1 MNFRFEDRKLQS
13 LYETEEGAKRY
24 PPEVV
29 EAFFRRMASIKA
41 AKDERDLRALKGAR
55 LEKLKGEQ
63 DRHSMRLNKKWRLLI
78 GFERDAGGA
87 LVVVIKISD
96 HYDE

>member
-1 MNFRFEDRKLQS
+1 MNFRFEDRELQA
-13 LYETEEGAKRY
+13 LYETEEGARKY

-55 LEKLKGEQ
+55 LEKLKGEK
-63 DRHSMRLNKKWRLLI
+63 DRHSMRLNKKWRLILR
-78 GFERDAGGA
+78 FERDAGGGI
-87 LVVVIKISD
+87 VVVLEISD
-96 HYDE
+96 HYDD